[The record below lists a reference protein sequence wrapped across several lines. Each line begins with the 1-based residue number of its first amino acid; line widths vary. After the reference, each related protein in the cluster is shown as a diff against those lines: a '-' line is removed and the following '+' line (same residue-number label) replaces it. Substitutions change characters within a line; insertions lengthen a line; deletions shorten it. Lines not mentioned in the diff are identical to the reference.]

1 VRQAELAGRE
11 SAKGGTMNPSRL
23 CTPGM
28 VVMLVVRG
36 VFAGVPPTIAL
47 AQWTVTNLHPA
58 GAISSRAN
66 GGIGNQQVGYA
77 QIGPTVGHTRAAL
90 WTGTAASFVNLHPAG
105 TVYSIANAAGSGL
118 QVGDVYT
125 DGFPRASV
133 WSDTA
138 ASWVNLHPVG
148 SINSNAFGASG
159 GFQVGRTNVGYYR
172 AALWS
177 GSAASWVDL
186 NPPPTNGY
194 THSSEA
200 FAVSGGKQV
209 GYFVAVGGVTSAT
222 LWSGNAASLV
232 NLHPAGSGSQ
242 SWAYGLD
249 GTQQVGVVRVPDTT
263 SHAALW
269 QGSAASWVDLHPAGA
284 TNSRASSVASG
295 TQAGYADVGGKRRA
309 SLWTG
314 SAATWFDLS
323 VFLPAGFTTS
333 VASAIWIDAGV
344 TYVAGYGFNSTTQR
358 DEALLWINHPPCK
371 GDLNGDGLVDDTDFS
386 PFAVAYNILDCTD
399 PAMPAGCPADLNGDG
414 FVDDN
419 DFIIFVAAYN
429 ALVCP

>member
-1 VRQAELAGRE
+1 MLAG
-11 SAKGGTMNPSRL
+11 
-23 CTPGM
+23 GM
-28 VVMLVVRG
+28 FHCVQPAAV
-36 VFAGVPPTIAL
+36 L

-58 GAISSRAN
+58 GAIASRAN
-66 GGIGNQQVGYA
+66 GGFGNQQVGYA
-77 QIGPTVGHTRAAL
+77 QLGPTVGHTRAAL

-105 TVYSIANAAGSGL
+105 TVYSIANAATGIF

-125 DGFPRASV
+125 DGFPRASI
-133 WSDTA
+133 WSGTA
-138 ASWVNLHPVG
+138 ASWVNLNPIG
-148 SINSNAFGASG
+148 SSNSNALGANG

-186 NPPPTNGY
+186 NPPPTYGY

-209 GYFVAVGGVTSAT
+209 GYYVAVGGVTSAAI
-222 LWSGNAASLV
+222 WSGNASSIV
-232 NLHPAGSGSQ
+232 NLHPPAGGSQ
-242 SWAYGLD
+242 SWAYGVD
-249 GTQQVGVVRVPDTT
+249 STQQVGVVRVPDTT

-284 TNSRASSVASG
+284 TNSRASSVVGG
-295 TQAGYADVGGKRRA
+295 TQAGYADIGGKRRA

-314 SAATWFDLS
+314 TAASWFDLS
-323 VFLPAGFTTS
+323 AFLPAGFTTS
-333 VASAIWIDAGV
+333 EASAIWIDAGV
-344 TYVAGYGFNSTTQR
+344 TYVAGYGFNSLSFR
-358 DEALLWINHPPCK
+358 DEALLWVKGAVCK

-386 PFAVAYNILDCTD
+386 PFSVAYNILDCTD
-399 PAMPAGCPADLNGDG
+399 PAMPVGCPADLNGDG

-419 DFIIFVAAYN
+419 DFVIFLAAYN
-429 ALVCP
+429 ALICP